1 MKSSDQFN
9 KRLEMSIR
17 DDQLPRF
24 VSKYSSDCIVF
35 VIQGRKYACL
45 GSAAGIPDFEYN
57 VFSRDRHSIPIQDIG
72 VYQIQIPPNTDTRLV
87 LVAALPESPNK
98 F

>member
-9 KRLEMSIR
+9 KHLEMSIR
-17 DDQLPRF
+17 DDQLPR
-24 VSKYSSDCIVF
+24 DCIVF

-45 GSAAGIPDFEYN
+45 GSAAGIPDFEYD
-57 VFSRDRHSIPIQDIG
+57 VFSRDRHSIPIRDIG

-87 LVAALPESPNK
+87 SVAALLR
-98 F
+98 